1 MIPELFELLD
11 ERKDLQTV
19 ETPRHYFGYS
29 YDNIALHVFSDASY
43 SALAA
48 VAYFVN
54 SKSATRQICSAF
66 VLGKARVAP
75 LKQHTIA
82 KLELQAAVFGAR
94 LAKFIR
100 REQRLVVNS
109 THMWTDS
116 TTALQWIQGSDKPQ
130 QIFVHRVAEISEST
144 QASQWNLC
152 PGPLNPAD
160 DGTRGIPL
168 SEFSNK
174 SRWFTGPKFIC
185 ELECN
190 WPKLQLIDANTDTLQ
205 LNDQTGQMDELA
217 TTPMLAFQA
226 STEKTEQCFIDY
238 RRFSKCSRNLRT
250 TAYVIRAARIFKDI
264 GLQSRNKSPTTE
276 LTSNNMIAAKNF
288 IFKQT
293 QRDSFKSE
301 VNALTQNKR
310 INTNS
315 RLRHL
320 SPFLDEDG
328 LLRARGRLK
337 KSQLDYCIKHP
348 IILDGNHPALHLFIG
363 QTHKDNQHSPRQHLK
378 KILQNEY

>member
-1 MIPELFELLD
+1 M
-11 ERKDLQTV
+11 
-19 ETPRHYFGYS
+19 
-29 YDNIALHVFSDASY
+29 
-43 SALAA
+43 
-48 VAYFVN
+48 
-54 SKSATRQICSAF
+54 
-66 VLGKARVAP
+66 AP
-75 LKQHTIA
+75 LKQHTIH

-100 REQRLVVNS
+100 REQRIDINS

-116 TTALQWIQGSDKPQ
+116 TTEFQWIQGSDKRQ
-130 QIFVHRVAEISEST
+130 QIFVAHRVAETLEST
-144 QASQWNLC
+144 QASQRNHC

-174 SRWFTGPKFIC
+174 LKWFTGPKFIC
-185 ELECN
+185 ERECN
-190 WPKLQLIDANTDTLQ
+190 WPKLPLIDANTYTLQ
-205 LNDQTGQMDELA
+205 LNDQTGQMNEIA

-226 STEKTEQCFIDY
+226 STENTEQSFIDY
-238 RRFSKCSRNLRT
+238 SRFSKWTRILRT
-250 TAYVIRAARIFKDI
+250 TAYVMRAARIFKDK
-264 GLQSRNKSPTTE
+264 GLQSRNEIPTTE

-293 QRDSFKSE
+293 QRDCFKPE

-310 INTNS
+310 INTTS

-328 LLRARGRLK
+328 LLRARGRLE
-337 KSQLDYCIKHP
+337 KSQLDYGIKHP
-348 IILDGNHPALHLFIG
+348 IILDGNHPAVHLFIG
-363 QTHKDNQHSPRQHLK
+363 QTHKDNQHWPRQHLK
-378 KILQNEY
+378 KILQNEYWILCVRAHIDKIIKTVTTADDNRQLDYSRNLRPYPPSDFQKINPFRFNKQD

>member
-1 MIPELFELLD
+1 MKWEDQITREMIPELFELLD
-11 ERKDLQTV
+11 ERRDLQTV
-19 ETPRHYFGYS
+19 EILRHYFGYS

-48 VAYFVN
+48 VAYFVYSN
-54 SKSATRQICSAF
+54 SATRQICSAF

-75 LKQHTIA
+75 VKQHTIT

-100 REQRLVVNS
+100 REQKIDINS

-116 TTALQWIQGSDKPQ
+116 TTARQWIQGSDKRQ
-130 QIFVHRVAEISEST
+130 QIFVSHRVAEILEGT
-144 QASQWNLC
+144 QASQWNRC

-160 DGTRGIPL
+160 DGTCGIPL

-185 ELECN
+185 QPECN

-205 LNDQTGQMDELA
+205 LNDQTGQRDEIAL
-217 TTPMLAFQA
+217 TPMLAFQA
-226 STEKTEQCFIDY
+226 STEKTEQSFIDY
-238 RRFSKCSRNLRT
+238 SRFSKWTRILRTT
-250 TAYVIRAARIFKDI
+250 TAYVMRAARIFKNK
-264 GLQSRNKSPTTE
+264 GLQSRNESPTTE

-293 QRDSFKSE
+293 QRDSFKPE
-301 VNALTQNKR
+301 VNALTQNER
-310 INTNS
+310 INTTS

-320 SPFLDEDG
+320 SPFLDED
-328 LLRARGRLK
+328 
-337 KSQLDYCIKHP
+337 
-348 IILDGNHPALHLFIG
+348 
-363 QTHKDNQHSPRQHLK
+363 
-378 KILQNEY
+378 